1 VNNDIKLID
10 LRIFCCVAHLS
21 SFVAAAKEL
30 GISPAYVSK
39 RIAELER
46 RLGVILFQ
54 RTTRRIRLSAQG
66 ETAYVLARKIFADV
80 DELSAEMSNVQA
92 ALSGPLRVSTSL
104 RLGWKHVSPILAMFG
119 REHPGLEIW
128 LELVNSRVDMIDEH
142 IDIDIRVGEVNE
154 QNMIAQRIVE
164 SERVLCASPAYIE
177 KRGAPNSVADLA
189 RHDCLL
195 FRSRD
200 QPFGVWRLEGP
211 GGVESVK
218 VSGRAGSNHGDII
231 RNWALDGYGIIMLS
245 DWDVAD
251 DLDSGA
257 FVRVLPGHAQP
268 ADVMAV
274 TAIRSASSAKIRHA
288 VEFLVTRLR
297 EGRYALRGRTFRK
310 MEAV

>member
-1 VNNDIKLID
+1 MNDDIKLID
-10 LRIFCCVAHLS
+10 LRVFCRVAHLS
-21 SFVAAAKEL
+21 SFVAAAQEL

-46 RLGVILFQ
+46 RLGVVLFQ
-54 RTTRRIRLSAQG
+54 RTTRRVHLSAQG
-66 ETAYVLARKIFADV
+66 ETAYALASRILAGV
-80 DELSAEMSNVQA
+80 DGLSAEMSNARA
-92 ALSGPLRVSTSL
+92 ALSGSLRVSTSL
-104 RLGWKHVSPILAMFG
+104 RLGRNHVSPILAMFG

-128 LELVNSRVDMIDEH
+128 LELVNSRMDMIDEH
-142 IDIDIRVGEVNE
+142 IDIDVRVGEVIE
-154 QNMIAQRIVE
+154 QNLIAQRVIE
-164 SERVLCASPAYIE
+164 SERILCASPAYIE
-177 KRGAPNSVADLA
+177 KRGAPASVADLS

-195 FRSRD
+195 FRGRD

-211 GGVESVK
+211 GGIESIK

-257 FVRVLPGHAQP
+257 LVRVLPRHAQP

-274 TAIRSASSAKIRHA
+274 TAIRSASSARIRHT
-288 VEFLVTRLR
+288 VEFLVSQLR
-297 EGRYALRGRTFRK
+297 EGRYALRGRESRK
-310 MEAV
+310 TG

>member
-1 VNNDIKLID
+1 MNNDIKLID
-10 LRIFCCVAHLS
+10 LRVFCRVALLS
-21 SFVAAAKEL
+21 SFVAAAQEL

-46 RLGVILFQ
+46 RLGVVLFQ
-54 RTTRRIRLSAQG
+54 RTTRRVRLSAQG
-66 ETAYVLARKIFADV
+66 ETAYALARGILADV
-80 DELSAEMSNVQA
+80 DALGAEMSDARA

-104 RLGWKHVSPILAMFG
+104 RLGRNHVSPILAMFG

-128 LELVNSRVDMIDEH
+128 LELVNSRMDMIDEH

-154 QNMIAQRIVE
+154 QNLIAQRVIE

-177 KRGAPNSVADLA
+177 KRGAPGSVTELA

-195 FRSRD
+195 FRGRD

-211 GGVESVK
+211 GGVESIK

-257 FVRVLPGHAQP
+257 FVRVLPKHAQP
-268 ADVMAV
+268 ANVMAV
-274 TAIRSASSAKIRHA
+274 TAIRSASSARIRHA
-288 VEFLVTRLR
+288 VEFLVAQLR
-297 EGRYALRGRTFRK
+297 EGRYALRGRAFRK
-310 MEAV
+310 TEAV